1 MNKKKVLIISHE
13 FPPFGGGAGVVAKQ
27 YCYALNDLNC
37 DITLVTKKQ
46 KTYNLPSNIKIIGIP
61 SLSKLWFIPY
71 FFYIFKIKL
80 SIQDKILLND
90 IGANLVAGLFF
101 KKETLKKSIS
111 FLHGSEP
118 EKIFKSPKLLYKIIF
133 FKEFYKRVI
142 LNVRAVIA
150 VSNYMKNKFVESYDI
165 NDKISVIYA
174 GLDNS
179 FFEEENDFYTNK
191 ITDINEH
198 ILTVSRVEKGKGFVE
213 MYNLFKKLISV
224 DENYIWT
231 IIGDGSFKKELN
243 QMVISEGLKDKVIF
257 KGKVPRSHL
266 RDYFKKADVFLLL
279 SNFKESFGLVY
290 LEAQAYKCPA
300 IGYNKFGV
308 KEAIDHNK
316 TGFLV
321 EDVEQCFNILLN
333 KEYKRLSCFG
343 DFVKRFSPEILI
355 KNIEKSIL

>member
-1 MNKKKVLIISHE
+1 M
-13 FPPFGGGAGVVAKQ
+13 
-27 YCYALNDLNC
+27 
-37 DITLVTKKQ
+37 
-46 KTYNLPSNIKIIGIP
+46 
-61 SLSKLWFIPY
+61 
-71 FFYIFKIKL
+71 
-80 SIQDKILLND
+80 
-90 IGANLVAGLFF
+90 
-101 KKETLKKSIS
+101 
-111 FLHGSEP
+111 HGSEP
-118 EKIFKSPKLLYKIIF
+118 EKIFKSPKLLYKILF

-142 LNVRAVIA
+142 SNVRAVIA

-224 DENYIWT
+224 DKNYIWT

-290 LEAQAYKCPA
+290 LEAQAYNCPA
-300 IGYNKFGV
+300 IGYNNFGV